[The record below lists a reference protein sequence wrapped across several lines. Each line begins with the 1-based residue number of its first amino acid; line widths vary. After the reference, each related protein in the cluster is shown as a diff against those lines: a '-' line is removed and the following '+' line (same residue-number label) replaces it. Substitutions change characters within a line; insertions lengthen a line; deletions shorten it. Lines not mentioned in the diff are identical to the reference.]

1 MDYYEILDEL
11 YIPKKR
17 WFLGSIN
24 FDGEWDFWKYVSPGK
39 LDIPQ
44 KELFVTTRKKGL
56 PLDFTMA
63 DFELPIINE
72 KVKNL
77 INQEELQFIPVKLEA
92 DPNSKINYYLMV
104 VNKEVE
110 CVDES
115 KSVFVKWLKNDP
127 IRPDKTGEYKSFEKL
142 ILNPVD
148 IPKEANIFRLKKYD
162 LVIVISEKLKRLLEE
177 NKVSGVQYKKIT

>member
-1 MDYYEILDEL
+1 MDYYEIVDEL

-39 LDIPQ
+39 VEVPQ
-44 KELFVTTRKKGL
+44 KELFVSCRKKGI

-63 DFELPIINE
+63 DFELFIVNE

-77 INQEELQFIPVKLEA
+77 VNEDEVQFIPVKPEV
-92 DPNSKINYYLMV
+92 DPNSKINYHLMV
-104 VNKEVE
+104 VNNAIE

-115 KSVFVKWLKNDP
+115 KSVFVKWVKDDP
-127 IRPDKTGEYKSFEKL
+127 IRPDKAGEYEFFEKL

-148 IPKEANIFRLKKYD
+148 IPDKANIFRVKKYT
-162 LVIVISEKLKRLLEE
+162 IKTVISEKLKLLFEE
-177 NKVSGVQYKKIT
+177 NKVSGLQYKKIT